1 VIRFYRKSDA
11 DLLATVMEERDRL
24 ENELS
29 MAQVERSVNKGLAEQ
44 YIKEISGLQARI
56 RELEETQKKFY
67 QSQNET
73 VKTLLAS
80 TVESNTPVVW
90 PEREQVKINAV
101 PPRSLV
107 GTLKAKVIQQAAK
120 RQAEKKPD
128 VVQ

>member
-24 ENELS
+24 EREL
-29 MAQVERSVNKGLAEQ
+29 ATERDSHRSWRATAVGCSDRLAEQ
-44 YIKEISGLQARI
+44 AERI
-56 RELEETQKKFY
+56 RVLEEAQQKFFE
-67 QSQNET
+67 SQNET